1 MKDREQTKRK
11 LIDAVGILIKSKG
24 FNGVRISKV
33 ARQAGVDRKLIYRYF
48 GNMKNLTEAYIVEN
62 DYWMLF
68 EEHLKALP
76 KDLNDENARSV
87 ITGILQ
93 DLFKYFYHEPKMQ
106 NLILMELTGSSHMMS
121 SIHNVRE
128 LIGQELLEKTDDHFK
143 NSGINFR
150 AVAAL
155 LIGGIYYTILHTL
168 NNGYDFADVDLK
180 SDEGMQSIMYSLGNV
195 VDWAFDAAGKQ

>member
-11 LIDAVGILIKSKG
+11 LIDAVGTIIKSEG
-24 FNGVRISKV
+24 FGGIRISKV
-33 ARQAGVDRKLIYRYF
+33 VRQTGVDHKLIYRYF
-48 GNMKNLTEAYIVEN
+48 GNLKNLIEAYIVEN

-68 EEHLKALP
+68 EEQLKALS
-76 KDLNDENARSV
+76 KELNEENARSV

-106 NLILMELTGSSHMMS
+106 NLILMELTGSTQIMS

-128 LIGQELLEKTDDHFK
+128 LIGQQLLEKTDDHFK
-143 NSGINFR
+143 DSGVNFR

-168 NNGYDFADVDLK
+168 NNGYDFADVDLQT
-180 SDEGMQSIMYSLGNV
+180 DEGMSSILYSLGKV
-195 VDWAFDAAGKQ
+195 VDWAFDAAGKL